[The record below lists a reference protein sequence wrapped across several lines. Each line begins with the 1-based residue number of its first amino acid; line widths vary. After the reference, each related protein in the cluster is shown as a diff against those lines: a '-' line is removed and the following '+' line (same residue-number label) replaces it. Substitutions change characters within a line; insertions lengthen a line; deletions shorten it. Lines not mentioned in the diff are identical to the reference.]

1 MSQFYKKG
9 VYTLDEISDL
19 IIKKNPGRF
28 KNHDSAYASVKAVAR
43 DLNIGDINGKK
54 RNKLIAARDAE
65 RILEVL
71 KASHRKGKTKKVIKA
86 VSKPGKAEQVSLFD
100 DGIIDWLEPY
110 TAHIPKEKPYT
121 APVIDES
128 LTPAEIAATIQDIID
143 NLVKQVD
150 ALIKAYEEEAN

>member
-71 KASHRKGKTKKVIKA
+71 KTTHRKGKTKKVIKA
-86 VSKPGKAEQVSLFD
+86 VSKPSKAEQVSLFD

-110 TAHIPKEKPYT
+110 TAHIPESSPIAFDEPPT
-121 APVIDES
+121 TSAEIENRIFSLIDELRDLLS
-128 LTPAEIAATIQDIID
+128 AYKKTI
-143 NLVKQVD
+143 K
-150 ALIKAYEEEAN
+150 EESI

>member
-71 KASHRKGKTKKVIKA
+71 KTTYRKGKTKKVIKA
-86 VSKPGKAEQVSLFD
+86 VSKPSKAEQVSLFD

-110 TAHIPKEKPYT
+110 TPTMPKKAYT
-121 APVIDES
+121 PPVVDES
-128 LTPAEIAATIQDIID
+128 LTPAEIAAIIQDIID
-143 NLVKQVD
+143 NLVKQVN